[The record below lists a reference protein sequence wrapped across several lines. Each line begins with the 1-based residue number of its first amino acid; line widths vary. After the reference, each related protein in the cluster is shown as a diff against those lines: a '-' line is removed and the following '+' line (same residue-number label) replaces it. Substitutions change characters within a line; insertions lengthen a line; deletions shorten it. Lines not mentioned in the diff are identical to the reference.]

1 MTIKEGDIVYP
12 NNKYQELFNFR
23 EKEKLKVVYIHEDT
37 EIIWATVTSKERDKT
52 HLTMVSDLKLIDN
65 NIRRV

>member
-12 NNKYQELFNFR
+12 NNESQELFNFR
-23 EKEKLKVVYIHEDT
+23 EKEKLKVIDIHEYIG
-37 EIIWATVTSKERDKT
+37 IIWATVTSKERDKT
-52 HLTMVSDLKLIDN
+52 YLTMVSDLKLIDN